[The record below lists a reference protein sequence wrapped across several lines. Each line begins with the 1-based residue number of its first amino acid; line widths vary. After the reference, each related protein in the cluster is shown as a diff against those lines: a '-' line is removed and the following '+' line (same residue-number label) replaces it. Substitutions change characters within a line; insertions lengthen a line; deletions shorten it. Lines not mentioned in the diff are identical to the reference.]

1 MVRAI
6 VDRVELRVLKI
17 TLEPIVNARDHLLGK
32 VATRDTRLVRD
43 HDRQPSII
51 IQSPDRLR
59 RIRKHTKPR
68 RMIDVTNLLGNR
80 AIAIDKNCR
89 TLHLHVHA
97 TESHKLLTVFAKL
110 PRFNNACDCSNT
122 SSTVIAVM
130 QRWSIGQS
138 RSMHGAQSGG
148 CLRTS
153 ASGANG
159 RVVRGFVGPKITIVG
174 RPSAAPMCAGPV
186 SLVTIRSARSSTAV
200 I

>member
-1 MVRAI
+1 MVRAV
-6 VDRVELRVLKI
+6 VDRVGLCVLEI
-17 TLEPIVNARDHLLGK
+17 TLESIMNTCDHLLRK
-32 VATRDTRLVRD
+32 VSTRDACLVRD
-43 HDRQPSII
+43 HDRQPAIV
-51 IQSPDRLR
+51 IQNPDRFR

-68 RMIDVTNLLGNR
+68 GMIDVTNLLGNR

-89 TLHLHVHA
+89 TLHLHAHA
-97 TESHKLLTVFAKL
+97 TESHKLLTVLAKL
-110 PRFNNACDCSNT
+110 PRFNKACDCSNT
-122 SSTVIAVM
+122 SSTVIAVI

-148 CLRTS
+148 CLKTS

-186 SLVTIRSARSSTAV
+186 SLVTIRSARSSTAM

>member
-1 MVRAI
+1 MMRAI
-6 VDRVELRVLKI
+6 VNRIELRVFDL
-17 TLEPIVNARDHLLGK
+17 TLEPIVNARDQLLREIS
-32 VATRDTRLVRD
+32 ARHTRLVRN
-43 HDRQPSII
+43 HDRQPTIV
-51 IQSPDRLR
+51 IQDPDRLR

-80 AIAIDKNCR
+80 AVSIDENCR
-89 TLHLHVHA
+89 TLHLHAHA

-110 PRFNNACDCSNT
+110 PRFNNACERSNT
-122 SSTVIAVM
+122 SSTVMAVM

-159 RVVRGFVGPKITIVG
+159 RVVSGFVGPKITIVG

-186 SLVTIRSARSSTAV
+186 SFVTIRSARSSTAV

>member
-1 MVRAI
+1 MMRAV
-6 VDRVELRVLKI
+6 VDRVELRVRKI
-17 TLEPIVNARDHLLGK
+17 TPEPIVNTRDHLLRK
-32 VATRDTRLVRD
+32 VPTCDARLIRD
-43 HDRQPSII
+43 HDRQPVVV
-51 IQSPDRLR
+51 IQNPDRFR

-68 RMIDVTNLLGNR
+68 RMIDVPNLLGNR

-89 TLHLHVHA
+89 TLHLHAHA
-97 TESHKLLTVFAKL
+97 TESHKLLTVLAKL
-110 PRFNNACDCSNT
+110 PRFSHACDCSNT

-138 RSMHGAQSGG
+138 RNMHGAQSGG
-148 CLRTS
+148 CLKTV

-159 RVVRGFVGPKITIVG
+159 LVVRGFVGPKITIVG

>member
-1 MVRAI
+1 MVGAI
-6 VDRVELRVLKI
+6 VDRVELCI
-17 TLEPIVNARDHLLGK
+17 FQATLEPIMNTRDHLLRE
-32 VATRDTRLVRD
+32 VSTRDACLVRD
-43 HDRQPSII
+43 HNCKPATVIQNSDRF
-51 IQSPDRLR
+51 R

-80 AIAIDKNCR
+80 AIAIDENCR
-89 TLHLHVHA
+89 TLHLHAHA
-97 TESHKLLTVFAKL
+97 TESHKLLTVLAKL
-110 PRFNNACDCSNT
+110 PRFNKACDCSNT

-159 RVVRGFVGPKITIVG
+159 RVVKGFVGPKITIVG

-186 SLVTIRSARSSTAV
+186 SFVTIKSARSSTAV